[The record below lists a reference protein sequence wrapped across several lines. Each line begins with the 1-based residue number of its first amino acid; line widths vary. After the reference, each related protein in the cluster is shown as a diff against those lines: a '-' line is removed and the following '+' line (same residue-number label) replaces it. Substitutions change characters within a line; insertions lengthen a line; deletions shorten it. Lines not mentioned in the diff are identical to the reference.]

1 MKKTLIWVS
10 IVGVIGLAG
19 CSGSEQSESKV
30 SSSASS
36 AAPAAKE
43 SSQPAEASSVATP
56 AQQTAA
62 QKSTADGKQEV
73 AAVQTP
79 ASTGES
85 LYATCVGCHGASG
98 EGGVGP
104 KLRGQSEAA
113 IEEKLKAYR
122 AGKQRGPMT
131 SMMAPNVQ
139 SFSDEDIQK
148 VAKYIT
154 TL

>member
-1 MKKTLIWVS
+1 MKKTMILVS
-10 IVGVIGLAG
+10 ILGLTGLAG
-19 CSGSEQSESKV
+19 CSGSEQTESKA

-43 SSQPAEASSVATP
+43 VTQPAEASSITTP

-62 QKSTADGKQEV
+62 QKSTADVKQEV
-73 AAVQTP
+73 AAVKTP

-104 KLRGQSEAA
+104 KLRGQSEV
-113 IEEKLKAYR
+113 ELEDKLKAYR